1 VATTGTSWDEYRK
14 YIEER
19 LGDLKSLEEKVETLS
34 IKMAVLKTQT
44 AMMSACIGLAFSLVG
59 SYLVKQFGGS

>member
-1 VATTGTSWDEYRK
+1 VATGTSWDEYRK

-19 LGDLKSLEEKVETLS
+19 LGDLKSLEEKVENLT

-44 AMMSACIGLAFSLVG
+44 AMASAGIGLVVSIVG
-59 SYLVKQFGGS
+59 TYLVKKFGGA